1 MLIVLRNA
9 FQSMVCFPTKRTS
22 SVLSRFSLWYQLP
35 QLYPGRHP
43 AERAERFPVW
53 HTAHEEWPCTFPN

>member
-43 AERAERFPVW
+43 AERAK
-53 HTAHEEWPCTFPN
+53 HTVHGGVAMHLSQLSIH